1 MNKTNMSQTRLAK
14 KLKVET
20 IDDAMKKFLKLSV
33 KNNQFISAHHVT
45 DCYGTKVFR
54 SSQLTN
60 TIKSNQK

>member
-20 IDDAMKKFLKLSV
+20 VDDAMKKPSV

-45 DCYGTKVFR
+45 DCYGAKVFK
-54 SSQLTN
+54 SSQFTN